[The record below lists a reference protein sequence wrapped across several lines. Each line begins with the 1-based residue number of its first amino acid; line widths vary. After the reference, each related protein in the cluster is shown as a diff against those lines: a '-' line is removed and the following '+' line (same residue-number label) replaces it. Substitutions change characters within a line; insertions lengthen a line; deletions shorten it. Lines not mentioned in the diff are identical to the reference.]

1 MHIAQIQFIHCEIE
15 RHGPSEGDTVYSHS
29 LQLSVPFIFQFHYT
43 GFSAAR
49 RKEKASSEA
58 SAEAGGPPP
67 PSPLWN
73 KGLSA
78 GVAASLHHDVASDAG
93 WQSERLGPPWKHP
106 PSKASIIFYC
116 GYNRGCPLRAA
127 SISIDSTAGCLL
139 LPRQKFSN
147 IRVIFVDLCSTAFRA
162 KSYLWM
168 EKKKKEECKLEMYS
182 IRLCAHTGTCEQ
194 VLGLHALHTADFVYL
209 FNCFYCVCS
218 DSPEGKIKKRKLHSI
233 V

>member
-15 RHGPSEGDTVYSHS
+15 RHGPSECDTVYSHS

-73 KGLSA
+73 KGLSP

-93 WQSERLGPPWKHP
+93 WQSERLGPPRKHP

-139 LPRQKFSN
+139 LPRQKFSD
-147 IRVIFVDLCSTAFRA
+147 IRVIFVDLCSTAFWA

-168 EKKKKEECKLEMYS
+168 EKKNRGVQTGNVQHPAVCTYRNMWAGSWSARTAYS
-182 IRLCAHTGTCEQ
+182 RL
-194 VLGLHALHTADFVYL
+194 VYL
-209 FNCFYCVCS
+209 FNCFYCACS

>member
-168 EKKKKEECKLEMYS
+168 EKKKKRSANWKC
-182 IRLCAHTGTCEQ
+182 
-194 VLGLHALHTADFVYL
+194 TASGCVHIPEHVSRFLICTHCIQQTLFIYL
-209 FNCFYCVCS
+209 
-218 DSPEGKIKKRKLHSI
+218 I
-233 V
+233 VFIAYVTTHQRET